1 MKTITVDGKEYKL
14 EFGFDAV
21 EVGDLVQKMFEV
33 KSVAQLLLCHSVFF
47 PEKNKNRPLLR
58 TDFQTVLSEVPV
70 QFPING
76 SRDLTIQD
84 GKDQPDIKVKLFD
97 HEIIV

>member
-33 KSVAQLLLCHSVFF
+33 KSGLYVARSAQEGNNIAVAMLDGTSERWLFFTDLCNHMFLFFLQFFSEFPFFSLCIANFLTVAQ
-47 PEKNKNRPLLR
+47 
-58 TDFQTVLSEVPV
+58 
-70 QFPING
+70 
-76 SRDLTIQD
+76 
-84 GKDQPDIKVKLFD
+84 
-97 HEIIV
+97 